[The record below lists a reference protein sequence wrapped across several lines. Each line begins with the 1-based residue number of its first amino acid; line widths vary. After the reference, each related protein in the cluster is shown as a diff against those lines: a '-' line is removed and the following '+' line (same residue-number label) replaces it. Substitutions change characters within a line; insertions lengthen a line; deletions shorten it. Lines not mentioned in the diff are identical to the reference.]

1 MSRRSAGPEPAA
13 RVFRRPGR
21 LLWLWAVWMLLW
33 GRPTPLAALS
43 GLLVAAV
50 VLAAFPL
57 RPVAPGARFR
67 PLPALALLGH
77 LVADLVPSAV
87 AVAWQM
93 IRYGPRT
100 RSAIVA
106 VPLGATSE
114 VVSTLT
120 ANAVSLA
127 PGAFV
132 LEIDHEAGELYVY
145 ALAAGD
151 EQAADRTRAAVLGL
165 QRRVLAAFGATEDVP
180 ASGRR
185 RRGARAGTDD
195 AEVPDREA
203 R

>member
-1 MSRRSAGPEPAA
+1 M
-13 RVFRRPGR
+13 
-21 LLWLWAVWMLLW
+21 
-33 GRPTPLAALS
+33 
-43 GLLVAAV
+43 
-50 VLAAFPL
+50 
-57 RPVAPGARFR
+57 
-67 PLPALALLGH
+67 
-77 LVADLVPSAV
+77 
-87 AVAWQM
+87 AWQM
-93 IRYGPRT
+93 VRYGPRT

-114 VVSTLT
+114 MVSTLT

-151 EQAADRTRAAVLGL
+151 EQAADRTRATVLGL
-165 QRRVLAAFGATEDVP
+165 QRRVLAAFGAAADVP
-180 ASGRR
+180 APGRR